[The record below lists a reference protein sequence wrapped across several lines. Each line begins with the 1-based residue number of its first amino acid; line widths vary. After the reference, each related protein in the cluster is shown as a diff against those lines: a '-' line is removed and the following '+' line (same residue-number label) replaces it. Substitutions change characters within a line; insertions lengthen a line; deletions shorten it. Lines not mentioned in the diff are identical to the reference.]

1 MFSYLIII
9 FLFFSACTKDVDF
22 SVITV
27 DRCFKYFQNVYSF
40 QDKEI
45 QELEKYI
52 EAIEEHLRAETEALS
67 YKKDALKA
75 LKDGDN
81 ELFTQ
86 YMEKGKK
93 AIKDMNRYW
102 NRVLRV
108 YQDAAR
114 AHEDYVKANEVVT
127 TEKCLGALK
136 KKDYPDEAIQA
147 LNIIEQFNNKVNLA
161 REKADEAGHDG
172 TEAVKREYQGL
183 ANYTA
188 AVQAKDREK
197 AIQAYSDYVEAFEEA
212 HVPAD
217 KKLLS
222 ANEDLIAAKKEKQKY
237 LKEFLDIMEEHR
249 Q

>member
-1 MFSYLIII
+1 MSHYLVFV
-9 FLFFSACTKDVDF
+9 FLFFSACTRDVDF
-22 SVITV
+22 SLVTV

-52 EAIEEHLRAETEALS
+52 AAIKEHIRAEEEALS

-75 LKDGDN
+75 LKDGDD
-81 ELFTQ
+81 EQFRQ
-86 YMEKGKK
+86 DVEKGKE
-93 AIKDMNRYW
+93 AIKDMNLYW
-102 NRVLRV
+102 NRVLLT

-136 KKDYPDEAIQA
+136 KKDYPEEAVQA
-147 LNIIEQFNNKVNLA
+147 LNAIEELNNKVNIA
-161 REKADEAGHDG
+161 REKAKEAGDEG
-172 TEAVKREYQGL
+172 TEATQKEMQGL
-183 ANYTA
+183 TDYTQATQANNRA
-188 AVQAKDREK
+188 K
-197 AIQAYSDYVEAFEEA
+197 AIQAYSNYVGAFEEA

-249 Q
+249 R